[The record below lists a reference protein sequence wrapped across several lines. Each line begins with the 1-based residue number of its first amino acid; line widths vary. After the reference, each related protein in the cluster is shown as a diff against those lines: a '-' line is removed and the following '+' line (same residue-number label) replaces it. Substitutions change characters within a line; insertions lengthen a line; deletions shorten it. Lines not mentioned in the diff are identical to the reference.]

1 MKHLLA
7 SCLALGLSLHCP
19 ADSTPA
25 PEDFLPP
32 RPQLA
37 LYNSEHAFVAALLA
51 WQRERDAVAEKIAQG
66 ELAPPPAPPPD
77 DDWHKVNGPEDI
89 DSALEKAAG
98 FQQPH
103 YRERYRFNR
112 STHVSFPLPA
122 LPLEQMAAQAAGP
135 AAGEDQAR

>member
-1 MKHLLA
+1 MRRLLVT
-7 SCLALGLSLHCP
+7 CLALGLGLHGS
-19 ADSTPA
+19 ADTLPA

-37 LYNSEHAFVAALLA
+37 LYRSEQAFVAALLA
-51 WQRERDAVAEKIAQG
+51 WKREREVVAEKIARG
-66 ELAPPPAPPPD
+66 ELALPPPPPPE
-77 DDWHKVNGPEDI
+77 DDWHHISGPEDI

-98 FQQPH
+98 FEQPH

-122 LPLEQMAAQAAGP
+122 LPPEQMAAQAAGP
-135 AAGEDQAR
+135 ADGDSQLR